1 MKWQKLMEF
10 LQRLQDAEM
19 EYELKHS
26 RDDAVSVWVDAV
38 TEKWEVDF
46 VTDGSIDVEVFAS
59 DGSVQDEDA
68 LDELFERALEEE
80 EETEAELAE

>member
-1 MKWQKLMEF
+1 MKWERLMEF

-19 EYELKHS
+19 AYELKHS

-59 DGSVQDEDA
+59 DGSVHDEDA

>member
-1 MKWQKLMEF
+1 MKWEKLMEF
-10 LQRLQDAEM
+10 LERLQDAEM

-46 VTDGSIDVEVFAS
+46 VTDGSIDVEVFTS
-59 DGSVQDEDA
+59 DGSVLDEDSF
-68 LDELFERALEEE
+68 DELFDRALEGE

>member
-1 MKWQKLMEF
+1 MKWEKLMEF

-38 TEKWEVDF
+38 TEKWEVAPY
-46 VTDGSIDVEVFAS
+46 SSWIAS
-59 DGSVQDEDA
+59 AGWSDRG
-68 LDELFERALEEE
+68 
-80 EETEAELAE
+80 